1 MTKRILVVDDE
12 PELVD
17 MITLRL
23 EANDYKVLQAHDG
36 QEGLEMAKKEKP
48 ALIILDLMM
57 PKMDGYKVCGFLKR
71 DARYAKIPIILLTAR
86 AQEEDM
92 SLGEELG
99 ADAYITK
106 PFDPEVLL
114 GKIKELMKSS

>member
-48 ALIILDLMM
+48 NLIILDLMM
-57 PKMDGYKVCGFLKR
+57 PKMDGYKVCGLLKR

-106 PFDPEVLL
+106 PFDPEELL
-114 GKIKELMKSS
+114 GKIKELMK

>member
-1 MTKRILVVDDE
+1 MAKRILVVDDE
-12 PELVD
+12 TELVD

-23 EANDYKVLQAHDG
+23 QAHDYKIIQAHDG
-36 QEGLEMAKKEKP
+36 QEGLEKAKKDKP
-48 ALIILDLMM
+48 DLIILDVMM

-71 DARYAKIPIILLTAR
+71 DARYAKIPIIMLTAR
-86 AQEEDM
+86 AQQEDM

-106 PFDPEVLL
+106 PFDPELLL
-114 GKIKELMKSS
+114 GKIKELIKS